1 MPGSDRCV
9 YSSMTIIPV
18 DVGSLNEGEEFWL
31 GGIRYVVLENTNAKL
46 VKCAD
51 IRRSGTNL
59 NLGQE
64 TTVEIER

>member
-1 MPGSDRCV
+1 MPGSDRCE

>member
-1 MPGSDRCV
+1 
-9 YSSMTIIPV
+9 MTIIPV